1 MTAAYIPVLTFPIS
15 ASERNRLEE
24 MASIL
29 KAIGHPKRLAI
40 IELVA
45 EKGRVS
51 VNEIVETL
59 HCEQS
64 CISHHLT
71 GLRLKKILTCERDG
85 QFIFYSLT
93 QSDIMKLVD
102 CARKFVDIGHF
113 PI

>member
-1 MTAAYIPVLTFPIS
+1 MTAASIPVLTFPIS
-15 ASERNRLEE
+15 AAERNQLEE
-24 MASIL
+24 MATVL

-45 EKGRVS
+45 QKGRVS

-71 GLRLKKILTCERDG
+71 GLRLKKILSCEREG

-93 QSDIMKLVD
+93 QPDLMKLIA
-102 CARKFVDIGHF
+102 CARKFVNIC
-113 PI
+113 

>member
-1 MTAAYIPVLTFPIS
+1 MTTASIPVLTFPIS
-15 ASERNRLEE
+15 SDERNRLEE
-24 MASIL
+24 IATVL

-40 IELVA
+40 IELVSQR
-45 EKGRVS
+45 GRVS

-71 GLRLKKILTCERDG
+71 GLRLKKILTCEREG

-93 QSDIMKLVD
+93 QPEIMKLVD
-102 CARKFVDIGHF
+102 CARKFVDMY
-113 PI
+113 

>member
-1 MTAAYIPVLTFPIS
+1 MTAASIPVLTFPIS
-15 ASERNRLEE
+15 AAERNQLEE
-24 MASIL
+24 MATVL

-45 EKGRVS
+45 QKGRVS

-71 GLRLKKILTCERDG
+71 GLRLKKILSCEREG

-93 QSDIMKLVD
+93 QPDLMKLIA
-102 CARKFVDIGHF
+102 CARKFVNI
-113 PI
+113 